1 MRTGAID
8 RFPTVPGTESSLAVA
23 ATSRSPHISY
33 VIARLER
40 ALRKEIG
47 RLVGPRGL
55 SVAQYT
61 TLSILRSRS
70 GLSNAQ
76 LARRLWV
83 TPQSMNEVIS
93 ALERAGLIERV
104 PDVANRR
111 ILRTALTP
119 TGRTTLEACD
129 ADILAME
136 QAMLTAVP
144 GEDHDHLVATLENC
158 VSRIG
163 VMSDERRADGIA

>member
-1 MRTGAID
+1 MPR
-8 RFPTVPGTESSLAVA
+8 SNVA
-23 ATSRSPHISY
+23 ARTAPQPDAAEPRVAY
-33 VIARLER
+33 LVGRLEKV
-40 ALRKEIG
+40 LRKRISET
-47 RLVGPRGL
+47 LLPFKL

-104 PDVANRR
+104 PDTANRR

-119 TGRTTLEACD
+119 TGRATLDACD
-129 ADILAME
+129 TDILAME
-136 QAMLTAVP
+136 QEMLTAVP

-163 VMSDERRADGIA
+163 VMSNERRADGIA